1 MTGRPPRRFRRSANV
16 VAIGLVVGLP
26 LLAFELAPSASADN
40 SPGANL
46 AGINAT
52 ATATGVDVSPL
63 TPGLVGAGNVSQGNL
78 FEVAVPYAS
87 ASTATGPANSGVSSP
102 VYPGPTAVDA
112 GYALSTFG
120 FPPQLAQY
128 MNYPVV
134 AQSQYPPQVSIGS
147 SQTWSPPLGS
157 TTGLG
162 TASSTGTPSGD
173 TSTAAVNDTTLPGS
187 VVEIGSSTT
196 KSTTS
201 LTASVVTAK
210 AHTDVSSISLLGGQ
224 IKIAGISSD
233 ATATSDGTT
242 GTKGS
247 DLKIGSVTVAGQSAY
262 IGPDGI
268 HLAGNGAPLPV
279 ASTANQALLA
289 LQQAGISVR
298 TLAPQETADGASAS
312 STSGVLE
319 IAFAD
324 KNIPNPNGQIPIS
337 SVGLDVFVGLSQ
349 ASADATSLP
358 PIGNLDLGSFGSAP
372 IPSTGGGPPAP
383 VSASG
388 SVASAT
394 GAASSAGAYTS
405 SPGSTG
411 STSAPAVSSTPSG
424 SGSSA
429 SPPSIGNTSPAA
441 FLGAPVRVSWVV
453 IAVILSIIAAGPLLG
468 YANWQLLRGR
478 RS

>member
-1 MTGRPPRRFRRSANV
+1 MTARAPRRFRRSATALAV
-16 VAIGLVVGLP
+16 GLLVGLP
-26 LLAFELAPSASADN
+26 LLAFELAPSAQADD

-52 ATATGVDVSPL
+52 ASATGVEVSPL

-87 ASTATGPANSGVSSP
+87 ASTATGPDNSGVSSP
-102 VYPGPTAVDA
+102 VYPGPTAVGA
-112 GYALSTFG
+112 GYALATFG
-120 FPPQLAQY
+120 FPPQFAQY

-134 AQSQYPPQVSIGS
+134 AQSQYPPQVSVGS
-147 SQTWSPPLGS
+147 SQTFSPPLGS
-157 TTGLG
+157 TTGVG
-162 TASSTGTPSGD
+162 TATSTGTPSGD
-173 TSTAAVNDTTLPGS
+173 TSTAAVNDTTVPGS

-201 LTASVVTAK
+201 LTASVVTAT
-210 AHTDVSSISLLGGQ
+210 AHTDVSSISFLGGQ
-224 IKIAGISSD
+224 IKIAGISSE
-233 ATATSDGTT
+233 ATASSDGTT
-242 GTKGS
+242 GTRNS

-268 HLAGNGAPLPV
+268 HLAGNTAGLPI
-279 ASTANQALLA
+279 ASTANQALVA

-298 TLAPQETADGASAS
+298 TLAPQETTDGASAT

-319 IAFAD
+319 IEFAD
-324 KNIPNPNGQIPIS
+324 KSIPNPNGQVPVS
-337 SVGLDVFVGLSQ
+337 SVGLDIYVGLSQ
-349 ASADATSLP
+349 ASANATALP
-358 PIGNLDLGSFGSAP
+358 PIGNLNLGSFGSTP
-372 IPSTGGGPPAP
+372 VSSSGGGTAAS

-388 SVASAT
+388 SAAPTSAAP
-394 GAASSAGAYTS
+394 AAVGAYAPS
-405 SPGSTG
+405 LGSTG
-411 STSAPAVSSTPSG
+411 SAATPAVSNTGSG
-424 SGSSA
+424 SGSS
-429 SPPSIGNTSPAA
+429 SSRPSLGNPSPAA